1 MSGMDSSFINAI
13 ADLSQTKTLEIGGKF
28 YTTET
33 VYEVVPT
40 HYPFPAINLCSLDG
54 LVDYVKNNID
64 EQDMAKCQI
73 VCEYGKVTVVGQPQG
88 EQRIRDVLV
97 MAHSGAQFTGLS
109 NWLDQESFR
118 IWMATQFEPTPDR
131 DAILVFLTKIID
143 ENIKTSEDNG
153 ISQIVTAKVGVAA
166 VGPKE
171 VPSPLKLK
179 PLRTFL
185 EIDQPDGTF
194 VFRLRK
200 TSRIEMALF
209 EVATN
214 WQRTAALDVQVY
226 LDKALDGTGVTV
238 LA

>member
-1 MSGMDSSFINAI
+1 MIDKSFVEAI
-13 ADLSQTKTLEIGGKF
+13 VDLAKTEKVILDGKEYSTQAVF
-28 YTTET
+28 EA
-33 VYEVVPT
+33 VPN
-40 HYPFPAINLCSLDG
+40 HYDFPTIHLNSLDG
-54 LVDYVKNNID
+54 LVDYVKGNID
-64 EQDMAKCQI
+64 EQEMTKCQI
-73 VCEYGKVTVVGQPQG
+73 ICAHDKVEVVGQPLG
-88 EQRIRDVLV
+88 EQRIRDMLAV
-97 MAHSGAQFTGLS
+97 AHSGAQFTGLS

-131 DAILVFLTKIID
+131 DAILVFLTKIVD
-143 ENIKTSEDNG
+143 ESIKTSEDNG

-226 LDKALDGTGVTV
+226 LEKSLDGAGVTV

>member
-1 MSGMDSSFINAI
+1 MSVDSSFVEAI
-13 ADLSQTKTLEIGGKF
+13 VDLAKT
-28 YTTET
+28 
-33 VYEVVPT
+33 EVVSVEGREYATKEVFEPVPKQFDFPT
-40 HYPFPAINLCSLDG
+40 INLCSLDG
-54 LVDYVKNNID
+54 LVDYVKKNID
-64 EQDMAKCQI
+64 EQEMKKCQI
-73 VCEYGKVTVVGQPQG
+73 ICRHDKVRVVGQPQG
-88 EQRIRDVLV
+88 EQRLRDVLAE
-97 MAHSGAQFTGLS
+97 AHSDTQFTGLS
-109 NWLDQESFR
+109 SWLDQESFR

-131 DAILVFLTKIID
+131 DAILVFLTKIVD

-226 LDKALDGTGVTV
+226 LEKALDGTGVTV